1 MVGQIV
7 SIKEYFV
14 KDLPCDGRLWD
25 WHIPTPRELAPSGSA
40 RACAINLAL

>member
-14 KDLPCDGRLWD
+14 KDLSCDGRLWD

-40 RACAINLAL
+40 SACAINLAL